1 MLSKRSP
8 GTWMSNTDRL
18 SSAQSN
24 TPKIYLFL
32 CRFDHSLTFSHTM
45 IGPLC
50 IMPACYWSNYF
61 SIITFSKYENR
72 KTKTKQILVRTCL
85 EKMACMV
92 TLLYTYTKDTYLMVQ
107 TTHGLDFATH
117 LSNVQVLK
125 CTTSDS

>member
-24 TPKIYLFL
+24 TPKMYLFL

-72 KTKTKQILVRTCL
+72 KTKTKQILARTCP
-85 EKMACMV
+85 KNGMYGHS
-92 TLLYTYTKDTYLMVQ
+92 TLYL
-107 TTHGLDFATH
+107 HKRHISNGPNNIWPGLCHTF
-117 LSNVQVLK
+117 VK
-125 CTTSDS
+125 FIGIKIYYI